1 MLAWSDNSG
10 RFPSDLAE
18 NSPSFAAAG
27 RSSAPSA
34 LPGLRILDFSRVL
47 AGPFATMMLA
57 DLGAEVIKIERP
69 GSGDDTRA
77 WGPPFDASG
86 RSTYFD
92 AVNRNK
98 RSLALDFASP
108 AGLAHAKALAREA
121 DVLVENFRPGLLD
134 GIGLGYGDLRATNE
148 RLIYC
153 SITGFGRTEQAAA
166 VPGYD
171 LLVQALGGLMSVT
184 GEPGGEP
191 QKVGVAL
198 VDVLAGLF
206 ATVGILAAL
215 NHRRDSGEGQLVE
228 VDLLSSLLAALV
240 NQASSYTV
248 GGVVPRRMGNEHPS
262 IAPYAVYPTARGE
275 LVLAV
280 GNDRQFQALCE
291 VLGSSGLAGDPRYLT
306 NPERVA
312 NRDVLRNDLEALLA
326 VRPATEWASALIDA
340 RVPAGVVNDIGA
352 AFELAQALGLDP
364 LVDLP
369 DQAGSSVRLPKNPI
383 GLSAT
388 PPTYRSAPP
397 DLPPQTPGSPM
408 DSPAGGGCANMAQ
421 QP

>member
-1 MLAWSDNSG
+1 VIAWTDNQI
-10 RFPSDLAE
+10 PD
-18 NSPSFAAAG
+18 
-27 RSSAPSA
+27 SA

-69 GSGDDTRA
+69 GTGDDTRA
-77 WGPPFDASG
+77 WGPPYDASG

-98 RSLALDFASP
+98 RSLALDLASP
-108 AGLAHAKALAREA
+108 AGLARGRALAAEA

-134 GIGLGYGDLRATNE
+134 GLGLGHAELWELNP

-153 SITGFGRTEQAAA
+153 SITGFGRTERAAA

-184 GEPGGEP
+184 GEPSGEP

-215 NHRRDSGEGQLVE
+215 NHRQASGEGQLIE

-248 GGVVPRRMGNEHPS
+248 GGVVPGRMGNEHPS
-262 IAPYAVYPTARGE
+262 IAPYAVFPTADGD

-280 GNDRQFQALCE
+280 GNDRQFGVLCE
-291 VLGSSGLAGDPRYLT
+291 VLGAAGLAADARFLT
-306 NPERVA
+306 NPQRVA
-312 NRDVLRNDLEALLA
+312 NRDALRAELESLLIE
-326 VRPATEWASALIDA
+326 RPASEWASLLIDA

-352 AFELAQALGLDP
+352 AFELARNLGLDP

-369 DQAGSSVRLPKNPI
+369 DPGGTSVRLARNPI

-397 DLPPQTPGSPM
+397 KLPQPGPE
-408 DSPAGGGCANMAQ
+408 PPVG
-421 QP
+421 

>member
-1 MLAWSDNSG
+1 MSAWNDRGSG
-10 RFPSDLAE
+10 DVPADRPGNVPRFTVPRFTGDA
-18 NSPSFAAAG
+18 P
-27 RSSAPSA
+27 RTPSA

-47 AGPFATMMLA
+47 AGPFATMLLA
-57 DLGAEVIKIERP
+57 DLGAEVLKIERP
-69 GSGDDTRA
+69 GGGDDTRA
-77 WGPPFDASG
+77 WGPPYDAGG

-108 AGLAHAKALAREA
+108 AGLAKTKALAREA
-121 DVLVENFRPGLLD
+121 DVLVENFRPGLLAQQ
-134 GIGLGYGDLRATNE
+134 GLGYEDLTKDNP

-153 SITGFGRTEQAAA
+153 SITGFGSNERAAA
-166 VPGYD
+166 LPGYD

-184 GEPGGEP
+184 GDPSTEP

-215 NHRRDSGEGQLVE
+215 NHRERSGVGQRVE

-248 GGVVPRRMGNEHPS
+248 AGVVPQRMGNEHPS
-262 IAPYAVYPTARGE
+262 IAPYAVFSTASGE

-280 GNDRQFQALCE
+280 GNDRQFRSLCE
-291 VLGSSGLAGDPRYLT
+291 VLAAPQLAADPRYLT
-306 NPERVA
+306 NPARVA
-312 NRDVLRNDLEALLA
+312 NRDALRAELESLLA
-326 VRPATEWASALIDA
+326 ARSAAEWSSHLVDA
-340 RVPAGVVNDIGA
+340 RVPAGVVNDIAA
-352 AFELAQALGLDP
+352 AFELAEALGLHP
-364 LVDLP
+364 IVDLP
-369 DQAGSSVRLPKNPI
+369 DPGGSSVRLPKSPI

-388 PPTYRSAPP
+388 PPTYRSGPP
-397 DLPPQTPGSPM
+397 NLPDQVDGPDAEASLSN
-408 DSPAGGGCANMAQ
+408 D
-421 QP
+421 